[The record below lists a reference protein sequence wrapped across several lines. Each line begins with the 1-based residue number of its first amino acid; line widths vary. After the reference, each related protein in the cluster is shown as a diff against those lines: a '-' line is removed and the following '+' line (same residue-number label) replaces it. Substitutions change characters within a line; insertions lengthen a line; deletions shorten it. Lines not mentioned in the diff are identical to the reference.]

1 MEGVVSDM
9 SAEIIDKT
17 GQATRSVKIA
27 LAELTDKIAA
37 IDTSCNA
44 FGVLNDPGMV
54 LADLDQIFRAV
65 CHIQTGIINTQ
76 WPKVAEYSEV

>member
-9 SAEIIDKT
+9 SAEIIDKA
-17 GQATRSVKIA
+17 GQATRNVKMS

-54 LADLDQIFRAV
+54 LAELDQIFRAV

-76 WPKVAEYSEV
+76 WPKVAEYSEM